1 MTSATATPTPTFR
14 DPAGSLRLEGD
25 FAIREIH
32 PSAREEVLEFVTSP
46 FCHRLQKRG
55 DLVEATI
62 DDSASGLRLL
72 HPRVPVPTYPW
83 EWTPSMWLAAANLT
97 LNLCEEALSEGWIL
111 KDATPLNVLFV
122 GPRPVLVDILS
133 FERHNPASSIWLAYG
148 QYVRTFELPL
158 LMNRLL
164 HWPLALSFFKR
175 DGYEPAELYQAI
187 SRTQRFSPT
196 AFWSITL
203 PALLE
208 KRKGDAAP
216 AAPRANTKDPELA
229 RHVLKRMLASLRK
242 RTRRAVRKEAGSEW
256 ANYTGTLTHYTPEQS
271 AQKLEWMQQ
280 VLSELHPE
288 SLLDVG
294 ANTGEYSALAAGAG
308 AQVVALERD
317 VATAER
323 LFCMSWAKD
332 LSIQTIHADA
342 ARPTPAAGWDNN
354 ESSSLLA
361 RLEGRFDLVQMLA
374 VIHHL
379 LLLEQIP
386 LPAIVELCHR
396 LTNRY
401 LVIEW
406 VPATDPMYQSLM
418 RGRDTLYGS
427 ITDADL
433 LAACIG
439 RFQLLRQLTLGNGR
453 TLFLFEKD
461 RRSTY

>member
-1 MTSATATPTPTFR
+1 MTSATPSPTFR
-14 DPAGSLRLEGD
+14 DPSGSLRLEGD
-25 FAIREIH
+25 LAIRDIH
-32 PSAREEVLEFVTSP
+32 TSAREEVLEFVTSP
-46 FCHRLQKRG
+46 FCYRLQKRG
-55 DLVEATI
+55 DLVAATI
-62 DDSASGLRLL
+62 DDSPTGLRLL

-83 EWTPSMWLAAANLT
+83 EWTPSMWLAAAELT

-133 FERHNPASSIWLAYG
+133 FERHHPGSSIWLAYG

-164 HWPLALSFFKR
+164 HWPLELSFFKR
-175 DGYEPAELYQAI
+175 DGYEPSELYQAI
-187 SRTQRFSPT
+187 SQTQRLSPA

-208 KRKGDAAP
+208 KRKGAAASTAPP
-216 AAPRANTKDPELA
+216 AKAKDPGFAL
-229 RHVLKRMLASLRK
+229 HVLKRMLASLRK
-242 RTRRAVRKEAGSEW
+242 RTRRALPKSAGSEW
-256 ANYTGTLTHYTPEQS
+256 ADYTGTLTHYTPEQS
-271 AQKLEWMQQ
+271 AQKLAWMQQ
-280 VLSELHPE
+280 VLNELHPE
-288 SLLDVG
+288 SVLDIG
-294 ANTGEYSALAAGAG
+294 ANTGEFSALAAGMG

-317 VATAER
+317 AAAAER
-323 LFCMSWAKD
+323 LYCTSRAKS
-332 LSIQTIHADA
+332 LSIQTVHTDA

-354 ESSSLLA
+354 ETSALLP
-361 RLEGRFDLVQMLA
+361 RLEDRFDLVLMLA

-386 LPAIVELCHR
+386 LAPIIELCHR
-396 LTNRY
+396 LTRRH

-427 ITDADL
+427 ITEADL
-433 LAACIG
+433 LAACVG
-439 RFQLLRQLTLGNGR
+439 RFQLLRQLTLSNGR
-453 TLFLFEKD
+453 ILFLFE
-461 RRSTY
+461 RNRE